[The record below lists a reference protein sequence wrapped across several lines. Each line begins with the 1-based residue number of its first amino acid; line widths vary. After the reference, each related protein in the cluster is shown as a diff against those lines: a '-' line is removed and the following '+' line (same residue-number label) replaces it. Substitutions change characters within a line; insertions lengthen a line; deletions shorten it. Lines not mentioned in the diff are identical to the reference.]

1 MLLYFNE
8 IHMKKAAGGS
18 FFHLISFIFTYLFCE
33 FEFIRDLL
41 SDLNLLIHTLF
52 HISFRFLGSAVPF
65 LSVSAV

>member
-18 FFHLISFIFTYLFCE
+18 FFSLNIIYFYLFCE

-41 SDLNLLIHTLF
+41 SDIDLLIHTLF

-65 LSVSAV
+65 LSVSTV